1 MKIQTIALVAHD
13 NCKKDLIEWVKF
25 NRGTLE
31 KYRLVCTGTTGRL
44 VQEALDGNGRK
55 EVRLPGKRRLKNLAD
70 GTVLPAVDR
79 LSLDMRHGETV
90 IYQMN
95 PPAAS
100 GL

>member
-1 MKIQTIALVAHD
+1 MIHA
-13 NCKKDLIEWVKF
+13 
-25 NRGTLE
+25 
-31 KYRLVCTGTTGRL
+31 
-44 VQEALDGNGRK
+44 DGNGRK